1 MTNEKT
7 NQDLEELSREEF
19 AARDHAEKIALR
31 EKEEKYYAD
40 KSEEIGLKSLDRF
53 LQYHPDPSRFMR
65 LGFTYAHRDL
75 ESVADAMANDK
86 PWAVV
91 SGLNP
96 SAPLHMGHKAV
107 FDEVLWLQEQGAE
120 VFIPLTNDESFVVGK
135 SKSLGESREVAYRD
149 VIPSLIAMGF
159 DADRTHMFV
168 DSDYSDIYNVA
179 MDLSNKISLNKAF
192 GIFGFGMDE
201 NPGAL
206 FYRSAVQIAQILLP
220 QYEEFGGPKPTVVP
234 VGIDQYPY
242 LLLARDIAEKKGF
255 VPPAGIFLK
264 FLWGMDGKGK
274 MSASRDTSAIS
285 LTEEPNRAK
294 KILRTAYT
302 GGSPFA
308 DFQREHGGIPE
319 ICPVYTLRSYHFEE
333 DNKVGNECYSGET
346 LCGGCKKQAI
356 EDVTEYLVDHQSK
369 LEEARG
375 RVDEF
380 LLTAPIKSIFK

>member
-1 MTNEKT
+1 MKNE
-7 NQDLEELSREEF
+7 LEDMSREEF
-19 AARDHAEKIALR
+19 AARDFSEKSALR
-31 EKEEKYYAD
+31 ERERKYYAE
-40 KSEEIGLKSLDRF
+40 KSEEIGLKSLERF
-53 LQYHPDPSRFMR
+53 LQYHPNPSRFMK

-75 ESVADAMANDK
+75 ESVADAMANGK

-96 SAPLHMGHKAV
+96 SAPLHIGHKAV
-107 FDEVLWLQEQGAE
+107 YDEVLWLQEQGAE

-135 SKSLGESREVAYRD
+135 SKTLGESRKVAYEE

-159 DADRTHMFV
+159 DAERTHMFV
-168 DSDYSDIYNVA
+168 DSDYPDIYNVA
-179 MDLSNKISLNKAF
+179 MDLSNKISLNRAF
-192 GIFGFGMDE
+192 GVFGFQMNE

-242 LLLARDIAEKKGF
+242 LLLARDVAEKKGF
-255 VPPAGIFLK
+255 VPPAGLFLK

-274 MSASRDTSAIS
+274 MSASREGSAIF
-285 LTEEPNRAK
+285 LTENTNRAK
-294 KILRTAYT
+294 KIIKTSYT

-308 DFQREHGGIPE
+308 DFQRENGGIHD

-333 DNKVGNECYSGET
+333 DNIVGEECASGQT
-346 LCGGCKKQAI
+346 LCGDCKKQAI
-356 EDVTEYLVDHQSK
+356 EDVVSYLEDHQSK
-369 LEEARG
+369 LEEARS
-375 RVDEF
+375 RVGEF
-380 LLTAPIKSIFK
+380 ILKTPIRSIFEE